1 MSEEIKKPN
10 PIKEAQ
16 IAAKKAA
23 AELKLKR
30 AELEKNVGQKFS
42 NSEGDC
48 EVVGF
53 QPDKMLGN
61 KKGDAFLVNFG
72 NPNRIDYVFCD
83 EFIAEYKLKGA
94 E

>member
-30 AELEKNVGQKFS
+30 DDLKKNFGKKFS
-42 NSEGDC
+42 NDEGDC

-61 KKGDAFLVNFG
+61 TKGDAFLVNFG
-72 NPNRIDYVFCD
+72 NPNRSDYIFCD
-83 EFIAEYKLKGA
+83 EFLTNYKGK